1 MESEILVEK
10 MKHLHFLGMC
20 RAFETTLKAGRNQN
34 YTQDE
39 MINYLLDAEVDERHT
54 RKIER
59 FVRMAR
65 FRYKACIE
73 DLAYDEKRN
82 LDKNHIL
89 RFASCD
95 FIRRNENIII
105 TGATGVG
112 KSFVASAL
120 GHQACIKEFKVL
132 YVNMAKLLSKL
143 KMLKADGSYLKEITR
158 MGKVDLLIID
168 DFGLQS
174 LDSQSRLS
182 YLEIIEDRHDQKS
195 TIITSQIPV
204 EKWYEI
210 ISDKTVADAILDR
223 LVHSSHRIEIEGES
237 YRKRKTM
244 KNGNFV

>member
-1 MESEILVEK
+1 MESEILIDK
-10 MKHLHFLGMC
+10 MKNLHFFGMC
-20 RAFETTLKAGRNQN
+20 RAFETTLEAGKNQT

-39 MINYLLDAEVDERHT
+39 MINYLLDAEMDERHT

-59 FVRMAR
+59 LVRMAK

-73 DLAYDEKRN
+73 DLTYDDKRN
-82 LDKNHIL
+82 LDKNQIL

-95 FIRRNENIII
+95 FIRRNENLII

-132 YVNMAKLLSKL
+132 YTNMAKLLSKL

-168 DFGLQS
+168 DFGLQT

-182 YLEIIEDRHDQKS
+182 FLEIIEDRHDQKS
-195 TIITSQIPV
+195 TVITSQMPV
-204 EKWYEI
+204 EQWYEI

-237 YRKRKTM
+237 FRKRKTRNAE
-244 KNGNFV
+244 KYV

>member
-20 RAFETTLKAGRNQN
+20 RAFETTLEAGRNQN

-59 FVRMAR
+59 LVRMAR

>member
-1 MESEILVEK
+1 MESEILIEK
-10 MKHLHFLGMC
+10 MKNLHFFGMS
-20 RAFETTLKAGRNQN
+20 RAFETTLETGRNQN

-39 MINYLLDAEVDERHT
+39 MINYLLDAEMDERHS

-59 FVRMAR
+59 LVRMAR

-73 DLAYDEKRN
+73 DLTFDDKRN
-82 LDKNHIL
+82 LDKNQIL

-112 KSFVASAL
+112 KSYIASAL

-132 YVNMAKLLSKL
+132 YANMAKLLSKL

-168 DFGLQS
+168 DFGLQT

-182 YLEIIEDRHDQKS
+182 FLEIIEDRHDQKS
-195 TIITSQIPV
+195 TIITSQMPV
-204 EKWYEI
+204 EQWYEI

-237 YRKRKTM
+237 YRKRKTR
-244 KNGNFV
+244 KEENYV

>member
-1 MESEILVEK
+1 MESEVLLEK
-10 MKHLHFLGMC
+10 MKHLHFFGMC
-20 RAFETTLKAGRNQN
+20 RAFETTLRAGRNQN

-39 MINYLLDAEVDERHT
+39 MINYLLDAEMDERHT

-59 FVRMAR
+59 LVRMAR

-73 DLAYDEKRN
+73 DLTYDDKRN

-120 GHQACIKEFKVL
+120 GHQACIKEFKVQ
-132 YVNMAKLLSKL
+132 YENMAKLLSKL

-158 MGKVDLLIID
+158 MAKVDLLIID

-174 LDSQSRLS
+174 LDSPSRLS
-182 YLEIIEDRHDQKS
+182 FLEIIEDRHDQKS
-195 TIITSQIPV
+195 TIITSQFPV
-204 EKWYEI
+204 EQWYEI
-210 ISDKTVADAILDR
+210 ISDRTVADAILDR

-237 YRKRKTM
+237 YRKRKTR
-244 KNGNFV
+244 KEENFV

>member
-1 MESEILVEK
+1 MESELLIEK
-10 MKHLHFLGMC
+10 MKNLHFFGMC
-20 RAFETTLKAGRNQN
+20 RAFETTLETGKNQN

-39 MINYLLDAEVDERHT
+39 MINYLLDAEMDERHT

-59 FVRMAR
+59 LVRMAR

-73 DLAYDEKRN
+73 DLTFDEKRN
-82 LDKNHIL
+82 LDKNQIL

-112 KSFVASAL
+112 KSYIASAL

-132 YVNMAKLLSKL
+132 YANMAKLLSKL

-168 DFGLQS
+168 DFGLQT

-182 YLEIIEDRHDQKS
+182 FLEIIEDRHDQKS
-195 TIITSQIPV
+195 TIITSQMPV
-204 EKWYEI
+204 EQWYEI

-237 YRKRKTM
+237 YRKRKTR
-244 KNGNFV
+244 KEENYV

>member
-1 MESEILVEK
+1 MESEVLLEK
-10 MKHLHFLGMC
+10 MKHLKFFGMC
-20 RAFETTLKAGRNQN
+20 RAFGTTLEAGRNQH

-39 MINYLLDAEVDERHT
+39 MINYLLDAEMDERHT

-59 FVRMAR
+59 LVRMAR

-73 DLAYDEKRN
+73 DLAYDDKRN
-82 LDKNHIL
+82 LDKNQIL

-120 GHQACIKEFKVL
+120 GHQSCIKEFKVL
-132 YVNMAKLLSKL
+132 YENMAKLLSKL

-158 MGKVDLLIID
+158 MAKVDLLIID

-182 YLEIIEDRHDQKS
+182 FLEIIEDRHDQKS

-204 EKWYEI
+204 EQWYEI

-223 LVHSSHRIEIEGES
+223 LVHSSH
-237 YRKRKTM
+237 
-244 KNGNFV
+244 

>member
-1 MESEILVEK
+1 MESEILIEK
-10 MKHLHFLGMC
+10 MKNLHFFGMC
-20 RAFETTLKAGRNQN
+20 RAFETTLETGRNQN

-39 MINYLLDAEVDERHT
+39 LINYLLDAEMDERHS

-59 FVRMAR
+59 LVRMAR

-73 DLAYDEKRN
+73 DLTFDDKRN
-82 LDKNHIL
+82 FEQNQIL

-112 KSFVASAL
+112 KSFIASAL

-132 YVNMAKLLSKL
+132 YANMAKLLSKL

-168 DFGLQS
+168 DFGLQT

-182 YLEIIEDRHDQKS
+182 FLEIIEDRHDQKS
-195 TIITSQIPV
+195 TIITSQMPV
-204 EKWYEI
+204 EQWYEI

-237 YRKRKTM
+237 YRKRKTR
-244 KNGNFV
+244 KEENYV

>member
-1 MESEILVEK
+1 MESEVLLEK
-10 MKHLHFLGMC
+10 MKHLNFFGMC
-20 RAFETTLKAGRNQN
+20 RAFETTLEAGRNQN

-39 MINYLLDAEVDERHT
+39 MINYLLDAEMDERHT

-59 FVRMAR
+59 LVRMSR

-73 DLAYDEKRN
+73 DLTYDDKRN
-82 LDKNHIL
+82 LDRNQIL

-132 YVNMAKLLSKL
+132 YENMAKLLSKL

-158 MGKVDLLIID
+158 MAKVDLLIID

-174 LDSQSRLS
+174 LDSPGRLS
-182 YLEIIEDRHDQKS
+182 FLEIIEDRHDQKS
-195 TIITSQIPV
+195 TIITSQFPV
-204 EKWYEI
+204 EQWYDI
-210 ISDKTVADAILDR
+210 ISDKTVADYPTFFI
-223 LVHSSHRIEIEGES
+223 
-237 YRKRKTM
+237 M
-244 KNGNFV
+244 

>member
-1 MESEILVEK
+1 
-10 MKHLHFLGMC
+10 
-20 RAFETTLKAGRNQN
+20 
-34 YTQDE
+34 
-39 MINYLLDAEVDERHT
+39 
-54 RKIER
+54 
-59 FVRMAR
+59 
-65 FRYKACIE
+65 
-73 DLAYDEKRN
+73 
-82 LDKNHIL
+82 
-89 RFASCD
+89 
-95 FIRRNENIII
+95 
-105 TGATGVG
+105 
-112 KSFVASAL
+112 
-120 GHQACIKEFKVL
+120 
-132 YVNMAKLLSKL
+132 MAKLLSKL

-244 KNGNFV
+244 KEENFV

>member
-1 MESEILVEK
+1 MESEILIDK
-10 MKHLHFLGMC
+10 MKNLHFFGMC
-20 RAFETTLKAGRNQN
+20 RAFETTLEAGKNQT

-39 MINYLLDAEVDERHT
+39 MINYLLDAEMDERHT

-59 FVRMAR
+59 LVRMAK

-73 DLAYDEKRN
+73 DLTFDDKRN
-82 LDKNHIL
+82 LDKNQIL

-95 FIRRNENIII
+95 FIRRNENLII

-132 YVNMAKLLSKL
+132 YTNMAKLLSKL

-168 DFGLQS
+168 DFGLQT

-182 YLEIIEDRHDQKS
+182 FLEIIEDRHDQKS
-195 TIITSQIPV
+195 TVITSQMPV
-204 EKWYEI
+204 EQWYEI

-237 YRKRKTM
+237 YRKRKTRYAE
-244 KNGNFV
+244 KYV

>member
-1 MESEILVEK
+1 MESEILIEK
-10 MKHLHFLGMC
+10 MKHLHFFGMC
-20 RAFETTLKAGRNQN
+20 RAFETTLEAGRNQT

-39 MINYLLDAEVDERHT
+39 MINYLLDAELDERHSN
-54 RKIER
+54 KIER
-59 FVRMAR
+59 LVRMAR

-73 DLAYDEKRN
+73 DMTFDEKRN
-82 LDKNHIL
+82 LERNQIL
-89 RFASCD
+89 RYASCD

-210 ISDKTVADAILDR
+210 IADKTIADAILDR

-237 YRKRKTM
+237 YRKRKTGKEE
-244 KNGNFV
+244 KNV

>member
-10 MKHLHFLGMC
+10 MKNLHFFGMC
-20 RAFETTLKAGRNQN
+20 RAFETTLETGRNQN

-39 MINYLLDAEVDERHT
+39 MINYLLDAEMDERHT

-59 FVRMAR
+59 LVRMAR

-73 DLAYDEKRN
+73 DLMYDDKRN
-82 LDKNHIL
+82 LDKNQIL
-89 RFASCD
+89 RFANCD
-95 FIRRNENIII
+95 FIRKNENIII

-120 GHQACIKEFKVL
+120 GHQACIKEYKVL
-132 YVNMAKLLSKL
+132 YANMAKLLSKL

-168 DFGLQS
+168 DFGLQT

-182 YLEIIEDRHDQKS
+182 FLEIIEDRHDQKS
-195 TIITSQIPV
+195 TIITSQMPV

-237 YRKRKTM
+237 YRKRKTR
-244 KNGNFV
+244 KEENYV